1 MMHFTVDHPE
11 WMRRAACH
19 DIGDMFYV
27 DTNDESSIALA
38 AKRVCASCSVRVEC
52 LSYALKQKERFGI
65 WGGMTATERQRMHRQ
80 ESNST
85 SIDRVQIERVVETL
99 LFNNQE
105 GYALYQRLN
114 NVEKSLVHRIL
125 VHRHGWT
132 ISMIR
137 RHLRMNGTSAAHR
150 YHTALDAGAVNLLK
164 EIA

>member
-1 MMHFTVDHPE
+1 MQVFATDHPE
-11 WMRRAACH
+11 WMERAACH

-27 DTNDESSIALA
+27 EAHEESSLALA
-38 AKRVCASCSVRVEC
+38 AKRVCASCPVRVEC
-52 LSYALKQKERFGI
+52 LSYALQHKERYGI

-114 NVEKSLVHRIL
+114 NVEKALVHRIL

-132 ISMIR
+132 ISMIG